1 MESKNTLKFLVVSDI
16 HDDIE
21 KIKILVEKYKDDNFD
36 FVFCCGDVIDVP
48 IGKNDVKEVTDEYV
62 IKLKIIY
69 MELEKLAPIIWVPG
83 NHEPGFY
90 FKDDLNEEVTSK
102 STNLNKK
109 IKKLDEKLYIVG
121 LGGSIPIMTGKKWK
135 HNFVVFKDLN
145 LEKDFKY
152 SGYPYNVEPN
162 SFHKSDEIF
171 IKDLNDTVDKAKK
184 EGGDDIQIIYLTHI
198 GPLYTATNTIVE
210 NGEVLYLGSKQLE
223 EKFLKEDNG
232 FIIIHGHSHSA
243 EGFLTLRI
251 NKHVFNPGACLDGH
265 YGIVELKK
273 SKEKKWGIS
282 SCTIAYL

>member
-1 MESKNTLKFLVVSDI
+1 MENKQTLKFLVVSDI

-21 KIKILVEKYKDDNFD
+21 KIKKLVEKYKETNFD

-62 IKLKIIY
+62 IKLKNIY
-69 MELEKLAPIIWVPG
+69 LELEKLAPILWVPG

-90 FKDDLNEEVTSK
+90 FKDDFKEEVTPKSK
-102 STNLNKK
+102 NLHKK
-109 IKKLDEKLYIVG
+109 IQKLDEKLYIVG
-121 LGGSIPIMTGKKWK
+121 LGGSTPIMTGNKWK
-135 HNFVVFKDLN
+135 HNFVVFKELN

-152 SGYPYNVEPN
+152 GGYPYNAEPN

-184 EGGDDIQIIYLTHI
+184 EGGDDVQIVYLTHI

-210 NGEVLYLGSKQLE
+210 NGEVLYLGSKQFG

-265 YGIVELKK
+265 YGIIELKK
-273 SKEKKWGIS
+273 SKEGKWGVD